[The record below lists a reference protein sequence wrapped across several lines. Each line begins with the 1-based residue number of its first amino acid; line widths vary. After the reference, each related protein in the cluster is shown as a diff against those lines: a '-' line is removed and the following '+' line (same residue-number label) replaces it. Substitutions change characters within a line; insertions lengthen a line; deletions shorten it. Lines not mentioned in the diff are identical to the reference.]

1 MGRPAEK
8 WPHYALENL
17 EDSVYRLK
25 QLESLA
31 SQVQDAIV
39 LGDAV
44 KALRDLSDVRVLALE
59 CVDNL
64 VRSRIGKYKQQEAAS
79 QWNRPGEEKATREV
93 TQVIATRRP

>member
-1 MGRPAEK
+1 MGRPAGK

-31 SQVQDAIV
+31 SKAQDAIM
-39 LGDAV
+39 LGDAATAQ
-44 KALRDLSDVRVLALE
+44 KHLGDVRAEALK

-64 VRSRIGKYKQQEAAS
+64 MRSRSGNYQQQEKAS
-79 QWNRPGEEKATREV
+79 QWRPAEEKTAEAVARV
-93 TQVIATRRP
+93 VAIRRA